1 MVDEETKKKLCWNMH
16 EDLKN
21 DNITSEA
28 GNIPVPNSLAAPLI
42 IEDDITL
49 EEGCSIAVKDR
60 VSSPRNFSGLT
71 VLLHSI
77 CHLHSNHYKATD
89 LFSILNTLITGC
101 QYAEVG
107 IFLLESGLGRPE
119 FLSDGSGRIRKSNQ
133 LIQNLLE
140 LFYDFIIP
148 DLQEDEKEES
158 DTDLERQNIE
168 ELYDYVRCAHQ
179 NEAHSLKQDIQHPA
193 LIPVLRPYQCVAVNW
208 MLKRENYKSSQTHD
222 PCISCGKKLPH
233 YVETLY
239 YNPYTGCLIREFP
252 MAGTEWP
259 GGILADEMVLGKT
272 VEVVALILINTRQGV
287 GQHGRMLP
295 EAAEMA
301 LKLSAI
307 NHCCV
312 SGTPVQRG
320 LEDLYGLVL
329 FHGVDLYW
337 VKHWWEQLL
346 YHPYRRGN
354 PHPLY
359 SVIARLMW
367 RSTKK
372 DVLDQIQIPPQTEE
386 VHWLHF
392 SPVEGHLYHRQHKVC
407 SQDALVKLR
416 KISDWNL
423 KLGSLDRRTVNSILY
438 PLLRLRQ
445 ACCHPQ
451 AVRGEFLPIQKRR
464 NAEWSVRRH
473 IACLYELSMAWL
485 RSISSERLH
494 ATHNLMEL
502 LEAHRPGIPPTLRDD
517 RLKVEAEQ
525 LRQHYMTKSNSEVA
539 EAQQT
544 LQPVLKNIKELK
556 RKRLHATHNL
566 MELLEAH
573 RPGIPPTL
581 RDDRLKVE
589 AEQLRQ
595 HYMTKSNSEVAEA
608 QQTLQPVLKNIKEL
622 KRKMHSGSPWW
633 LEVIQRAIQCKI
645 DEDLVLRIQNE
656 LTSNYK
662 QQTSK
667 LSMADKNSVPR
678 TGWFDSSFQGQ
689 SEVGHPERGRGHNTR
704 SHRLNEAHCCS
715 QVSNKINH
723 IGKNADH
730 VENSRKK
737 VYTEINETV
746 ICTKDLMEVDIPSA
760 FFLNKVPPVY
770 IWDLHLNDP
779 ECRGM
784 ETENSYVFAIKTN
797 LSDCGTITVP
807 AHLIMRLESCW
818 ATPTND
824 PYSDIQY
831 TFIRDS
837 CPEGTNEQTLAVLKN
852 GESSEAMFR
861 IQMFK
866 FVGDSY
872 KDVFLHCNV
881 QICHNKVG
889 VCQPFNQQKASK
901 TYQYGDLLIMMPNCY
916 VVNSVVSTVLQ
927 DRYQTKQRSMFT
939 FVCGQLFRRDEFSSH
954 FKNVHG
960 DIHAGLNG
968 WMEHRCPLAYY
979 GCTYSQRRL
988 CPSVQGSKIIHD
1000 RHLRSFG
1007 VQPSVPT
1014 HLSEPFF
1021 FNTCPIDSQCDHL
1034 SNLPFEILQHIS
1046 GFLDGFSLCQLSKV
1060 SRLMRD
1066 ICASLLQV
1074 RGMVILLWEK
1084 RQYPNGTFSW
1094 KIKDKVWKF
1103 STAFGTV
1110 NVWKFANIT
1119 SMADHLKK
1127 CKFNTVERREEA
1139 IPLPCMC
1146 VTRELTKEGRSLRSV
1161 LKPLL

>member
-1 MVDEETKKKLCWNMH
+1 MSSRRKRAPLVKVDEETKKKLCWNMH

-28 GNIPVPNSLAAPLI
+28 GNVPVPNSLAAPLI

-77 CHLHSNHYKATD
+77 CHLHSNHYKGAAALEGEEVITEEPNFSSRDVYSVECSLDSTVLED
-89 LFSILNTLITGC
+89 LMWFQKRRVVQLYQIHSEDSDFLK
-101 QYAEVG
+101 VG

-208 MLKRENYKSSQTHD
+208 MLKRENYKSSQTHALRAMLLTAIKEMRVGKGASVNT
-222 PCISCGKKLPH
+222 ISMYIRATYRSDLQRNRHLIKKTKMNLFKVTQKAVLEEHSYCGQSKDRGSKDITLREGVCEPLDETVVKTH
-233 YVETLY
+233 Y
-239 YNPYTGCLIREFP
+239 NQLID
-252 MAGTEWP
+252 
-259 GGILADEMVLGKT
+259 ADDTQSHSVLDMIHNKC
-272 VEVVALILINTRQGV
+272 E
-287 GQHGRMLP
+287 P
-295 EAAEMA
+295 KAAEMA

-445 ACCHPQ
+445 ACCHPR
-451 AVRGEFLPIQKRR
+451 AVRGEFLPSQKR
-464 NAEWSVRRH
+464 NCLTMCEYALAAEWYREV
-473 IACLYELSMAWL
+473 L
-485 RSISSERLH
+485 RSSEEHKDKLKTDSLQRLH

-556 RKRLHATHNL
+556 RKVRQSATSVASL
-566 MELLEAH
+566 PLLLADELFTDYESKLFSHTVKGQTVIFEEMIEDE
-573 RPGIPPTL
+573 GDL
-581 RDDRLKVE
+581 VDDRRHHDKPWALG
-589 AEQLRQ
+589 
-595 HYMTKSNSEVAEA
+595 SE
-608 QQTLQPVLKNIKEL
+608 
-622 KRKMHSGSPWW
+622 RDG
-633 LEVIQRAIQCKI
+633 
-645 DEDLVLRIQNE
+645 
-656 LTSNYK
+656 TSNEGH
-662 QQTSK
+662 
-667 LSMADKNSVPR
+667 LV
-678 TGWFDSSFQGQ
+678 FCQ
-689 SEVGHPERGRGHNTR
+689 SPGDE
-704 SHRLNEAHCCS
+704 CCP
-715 QVSNKINH
+715 
-723 IGKNADH
+723 D
-730 VENSRKK
+730 
-737 VYTEINETV
+737 
-746 ICTKDLMEVDIPSA
+746 
-760 FFLNKVPPVY
+760 
-770 IWDLHLNDP
+770 
-779 ECRGM
+779 
-784 ETENSYVFAIKTN
+784 
-797 LSDCGTITVP
+797 
-807 AHLIMRLESCW
+807 
-818 ATPTND
+818 
-824 PYSDIQY
+824 
-831 TFIRDS
+831 
-837 CPEGTNEQTLAVLKN
+837 
-852 GESSEAMFR
+852 
-861 IQMFK
+861 
-866 FVGDSY
+866 
-872 KDVFLHCNV
+872 
-881 QICHNKVG
+881 
-889 VCQPFNQQKASK
+889 
-901 TYQYGDLLIMMPNCY
+901 
-916 VVNSVVSTVLQ
+916 
-927 DRYQTKQRSMFT
+927 
-939 FVCGQLFRRDEFSSH
+939 
-954 FKNVHG
+954 
-960 DIHAGLNG
+960 
-968 WMEHRCPLAYY
+968 
-979 GCTYSQRRL
+979 
-988 CPSVQGSKIIHD
+988 
-1000 RHLRSFG
+1000 
-1007 VQPSVPT
+1007 
-1014 HLSEPFF
+1014 
-1021 FNTCPIDSQCDHL
+1021 
-1034 SNLPFEILQHIS
+1034 
-1046 GFLDGFSLCQLSKV
+1046 
-1060 SRLMRD
+1060 
-1066 ICASLLQV
+1066 
-1074 RGMVILLWEK
+1074 
-1084 RQYPNGTFSW
+1084 
-1094 KIKDKVWKF
+1094 
-1103 STAFGTV
+1103 
-1110 NVWKFANIT
+1110 
-1119 SMADHLKK
+1119 
-1127 CKFNTVERREEA
+1127 
-1139 IPLPCMC
+1139 
-1146 VTRELTKEGRSLRSV
+1146 
-1161 LKPLL
+1161 